1 MRRII
6 ALKKTSIGDSED
18 SGEKRV
24 YRPRRVWTLE
34 QKLDILAYAETT
46 STLAA
51 AREYDVDVRLIFQ
64 WRLHLRNGELERRTW
79 NTPGRGKRRCGD
91 GVISQASEKADEDA

>member
-6 ALKKTSIGDSED
+6 ALKKTVPGK
-18 SGEKRV
+18 KRE

-34 QKLDILAYAETT
+34 QKLEILAHAEAT
-46 STLAA
+46 STLTA

-64 WRLHLRNGELERRTW
+64 WRQHLRNGELERRTW
-79 NTPGRGKRRCGD
+79 ATPGRGKRRRGD
-91 GVISQASEKADEDA
+91 LPTPQAKEQADEDA

>member
-6 ALKKTSIGDSED
+6 ALKKTSTGE

-46 STLAA
+46 STLTA

-79 NTPGRGKRRCGD
+79 NTPGRDKRWRGD
-91 GVISQASEKADEDA
+91 ATLPQAKVKADEDA

>member
-6 ALKKTSIGDSED
+6 ALKKVSAGESGD

-34 QKLDILAYAETT
+34 QKLDILAHAEAT
-46 STLAA
+46 STLTA

-79 NTPGRGKRRCGD
+79 NTPGRGKRRRGD
-91 GVISQASEKADEDA
+91 ALAQPVQENADEDA